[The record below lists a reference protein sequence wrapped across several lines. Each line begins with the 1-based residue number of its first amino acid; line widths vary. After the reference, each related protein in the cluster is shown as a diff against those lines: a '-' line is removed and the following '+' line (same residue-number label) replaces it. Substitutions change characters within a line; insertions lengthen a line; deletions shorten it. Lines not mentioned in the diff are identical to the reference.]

1 MQLNISILIHSGL
14 SNVTKNNNWKNTFR
28 FLNSSYKIWSDRI
41 SWNILHVVCVL
52 WDWQR
57 IDESTDIL
65 KASLIAPTLWTSD
78 V

>member
-1 MQLNISILIHSGL
+1 MQLNIYILIHSGL
-14 SNVTKNNNWKNTFR
+14 SNVTK
-28 FLNSSYKIWSDRI
+28 NSSYKIWSDRI